1 MNRRQKLVQAQ
12 FLNNEQAVIGRLE
25 QVYGVA
31 LTDIDGKIEVL
42 MKRFDPDTG
51 DLPQSVI
58 YQLKYQE
65 MLKTQVEDA
74 LKTLHTKQFLTV
86 SDYLDTCYEDGFI
99 GSMFDLQGQGV
110 PMVMPINPESMV
122 QAVQLDSKISEGL
135 YTRLGE
141 DVGLLKKKI
150 TAQVSRSIATGI
162 SYEQT
167 AKALAGYTRVGYNNA
182 IRIARTEGHRI
193 QCRAADDVAH
203 AAKDRGADIVKQW
216 DATLDGATRE
226 SHIAVDGEIKE
237 LDEKF
242 SNGLEYPG
250 DPAGGAAEVVN
261 CRCAYLQRARWALGG
276 SSTKWNGFTDQLET
290 FDSPE
295 AYDEFKTGFFSP
307 ENRQYM
313 NYVEDLQNKYGTKD
327 FKKILDQMTDQEY
340 KHYSKLLANN
350 PVYNKGG
357 KAPVKYKPDYD
368 CAMAKK
374 FGNTHYDATHDMVV
388 KCTNSKAADVWKEY
402 ESQIGVGDA
411 HQTGGAFARGGNVY
425 LDIDK
430 CAKGDSISTAYQ
442 TVFHEGGHALDTIA
456 RKNIPG
462 GHWGA
467 RHYSSAY
474 KDGIFPETIKAE
486 VADLVKAKDKE
497 LKALWK
503 AHDGDWEWLRD
514 NGLIT
519 KGEYAFH
526 ERFGIWS
533 GGKEPKYSKSI
544 AYAAITKEVKASGSA
559 LAWGDLSDIL
569 EGATGAKIQCGVGH
583 GADYWKKRTY
593 DCVSDGL
600 ATEAFAEMMDSTFA
614 NPESLALIQKYLP
627 KSYNIFEEMLE
638 SML

>member
-1 MNRRQKLVQAQ
+1 MNRRQKLVQKQ

-25 QVYGVA
+25 QAYGVA
-31 LTDIDGKIEVL
+31 LKDIDGKIEVL

-226 SHIAVDGEIKE
+226 SHIAVDGEIRE

-276 SSTKWNGFTDQLET
+276 SSTKWNNFTDQLET

-327 FKKILDQMTDQEY
+327 FKTILDQMTDREY
-340 KHYSKLLANN
+340 QHYSKLLANN
-350 PVYNKGG
+350 PVYNKS
-357 KAPVKYKPDYD
+357 APKEVYDGVKLGEIGTKYRKKHVTNIQHYMEDAPLDVRNVWNT
-368 CAMAKK
+368 CADDFHVLDAEYRGNRAYYSAYNDGVVLNMAAVAK
-374 FGNTHYDATHDMVV
+374 GNT
-388 KCTNSKAADVWKEY
+388 W
-402 ESQIGVGDA
+402 
-411 HQTGGAFARGGNVY
+411 QTP
-425 LDIDK
+425 
-430 CAKGDSISTAYQ
+430 YQ
-442 TVFHEGGHALDTIA
+442 TVFHEFGHHSDYILN
-456 RKNIPG
+456 RKFG
-462 GHWGA
+462 DGDRMRG
-467 RHYSSAY
+467 YSETY
-474 KDGIFPETIKAE
+474 KNGIFGQTLKREATKAVDDFADTLITPVDVEGIRSFFASWVTSGIMTEEEVEAEIAAALAKTVLPSRDIVETLFCKHIKDTLSPIQRSDISDMFEPAMSISRPFGFGHGTGYW
-486 VADLVKAKDKE
+486 AN
-497 LKALWK
+497 
-503 AHDGDWEWLRD
+503 RD
-514 NGLIT
+514 NG
-519 KGEYAFH
+519 K
-526 ERFGIWS
+526 
-533 GGKEPKYSKSI
+533 
-544 AYAAITKEVKASGSA
+544 
-559 LAWGDLSDIL
+559 
-569 EGATGAKIQCGVGH
+569 
-583 GADYWKKRTY
+583 
-593 DCVSDGL
+593 
-600 ATEAFAEMMDSTFA
+600 EAFAEMFSA
-614 NPESLALIQKYLP
+614 SVNNPESLEQIKRFFP
-627 KSYNIFEEMLE
+627 ESYNIFCEMLGVVQ
-638 SML
+638 